1 MRPSIAI
8 AEHAERVREIL
19 ERSGLRN
26 VGSSHTLQRS
36 TSRPARTDGI
46 FSREDF
52 TYEHD
57 ELFEDVAAASRSYVI
72 TTLSLVIRT

>member
-1 MRPSIAI
+1 MAF
-8 AEHAERVREIL
+8 AGHAERVREIL

-26 VGSSHTLQRS
+26 AGSSHTLQRS
-36 TSRPARTDGI
+36 TSRPRADGI

-52 TYEHD
+52 TCEHD